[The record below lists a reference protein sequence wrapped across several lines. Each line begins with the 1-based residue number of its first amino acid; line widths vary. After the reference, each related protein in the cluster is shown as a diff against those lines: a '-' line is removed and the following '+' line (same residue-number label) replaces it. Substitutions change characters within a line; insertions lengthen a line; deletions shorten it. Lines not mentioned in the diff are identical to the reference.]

1 MDSLKSLHGVPYRPI
16 THPFLPNQPHC
27 PGALTLSD
35 ALFVCAVVRNYVA
48 ANRMAIGMHISAMKL
63 GGKKDKSKQSTKQ
76 PTVCV
81 DLTDVAPRHE
91 VYVASSPAAVE
102 PIMSGVDAP
111 RRVLV
116 EVSIQLGQR
125 QERRVLP
132 FSYDAAY
139 FKGSL
144 GL

>member
-1 MDSLKSLHGVPYRPI
+1 M
-16 THPFLPNQPHC
+16 
-27 PGALTLSD
+27 
-35 ALFVCAVVRNYVA
+35 CAVVRSYVA
-48 ANRMAIGMHISAMKL
+48 ANRTAIGMHISALKL
-63 GGKKDKSKQSTKQ
+63 GGKKDKVKQSTKQ

-81 DLTDVAPRHE
+81 DFTDVAPTHE
-91 VYVASSPAAVE
+91 VYAASSSAAVE
-102 PIMSGVDAP
+102 PIMSGVDVP

-116 EVSIQLGQR
+116 EVNIQLGQR
-125 QERRVLP
+125 QERRVVP

>member
-1 MDSLKSLHGVPYRPI
+1 
-16 THPFLPNQPHC
+16 
-27 PGALTLSD
+27 
-35 ALFVCAVVRNYVA
+35 
-48 ANRMAIGMHISAMKL
+48 MHISALKL
-63 GGKKDKSKQSTKQ
+63 GGKKDKSKQSAKQ
-76 PTVCV
+76 PIILV

-91 VYVASSPAAVE
+91 VYATSSSAAIE
-102 PIMSGVDAP
+102 PIKSAVVGVNAP

-125 QERRVLP
+125 QVRRFLP

>member
-1 MDSLKSLHGVPYRPI
+1 
-16 THPFLPNQPHC
+16 
-27 PGALTLSD
+27 
-35 ALFVCAVVRNYVA
+35 
-48 ANRMAIGMHISAMKL
+48 MAIGMHISALKL

-102 PIMSGVDAP
+102 PIKSAVVGVNAP